1 MLPQTVKLFAI
12 DSRCRPRLKTAPGP
26 PAAPHTVNKDRLF
39 VGEQEVLAKIAVS
52 LWARNPNLNTAAQPL
67 TEFYQGV
74 STFSQR
80 PVVADQQSYFT
91 VAMLSSECRDNINQA
106 RLGINLWLQTVAKH
120 PQLSTAQTG

>member
-74 STFSQR
+74 STFSHADGR
-80 PVVADQQSYFT
+80 RRSVVVFH
-91 VAMLSSECRDNINQA
+91 CRDAFRASAETISIRRGWA
-106 RLGINLWLQTVAKH
+106 
-120 PQLSTAQTG
+120 